1 MYKNGRVVRDV
12 ETAEPKAEIWDRWVE
27 KEYLIFECEVVKCV
41 SVAWPFIEKQR
52 LRKDGE
58 RATERIN

>member
-52 LRKDGE
+52 LRKDG
-58 RATERIN
+58 